1 MRSVE
6 GKAEGLEAV
15 VMVLLEESLK
25 IYVSMMVLRIC
36 FPFAFAFVILWNRED
51 L

>member
-15 VMVLLEESLK
+15 VMVLLEESV
-25 IYVSMMVLRIC
+25 IGVSLL
-36 FPFAFAFVILWNRED
+36 VIVISFLCAND
-51 L
+51 FS